1 MCVSESQIPEC
12 FCKGKGGLLRYFLK
26 AGTKY
31 SLCITV
37 RSASCCV
44 ERAEP
49 LSHLLPCLPPYLF
62 MKREQQSQRFYPF
75 YAFFMV
81 FQKVYAN
88 TYISKCVPGI
98 SAHVPYFIFISPGA
112 VRPKSHYTIL
122 FTNVKKI
129 TLKTHVNLQIGKKTS
144 GWTWTVLTAVCGLV
158 TGNPAD

>member
-12 FCKGKGGLLRYFLK
+12 FCKGKGGLLFKDRDKIL
-26 AGTKY
+26 
-31 SLCITV
+31 SLHYCPFSKLLHGEGRTTLT
-37 RSASCCV
+37 SA
-44 ERAEP
+44 P
-49 LSHLLPCLPPYLF
+49 LSSSLPVREEGTAVPEILSFLCVFFGLSKSVCKYLH
-62 MKREQQSQRFYPF
+62 
-75 YAFFMV
+75 
-81 FQKVYAN
+81 
-88 TYISKCVPGI
+88 ISKCVPGI

-129 TLKTHVNLQIGKKTS
+129 TLKTRVNLQIGKKTS